1 MSDDELPEYKESPPK
16 SLESDRY
23 AIQGKLRRIRL
34 LEDQLQ
40 EVKEDL
46 EERLEI
52 HEELDREF
60 SQERGF
66 KERKLERVERFGSL
80 EDGELRK
87 RELRNRIEN
96 LKQEQWRENVRAW
109 RDSQDLLREARGLNR
124 ALNDLRLR
132 LEGLKD
138 YFRSER

>member
-1 MSDDELPEYKESPPK
+1 
-16 SLESDRY
+16 
-23 AIQGKLRRIRL
+23 
-34 LEDQLQ
+34 
-40 EVKEDL
+40 
-46 EERLEI
+46 
-52 HEELDREF
+52 
-60 SQERGF
+60 
-66 KERKLERVERFGSL
+66 
-80 EDGELRK
+80 ELRK